1 MYNMLILMLFIVC
14 TSQTYTKSTRIH
26 GLFWLAGNC
35 YIYCITG
42 KYGYWNFATKTCKM
56 FVVYQWTAKKHVFLQ
71 QNVVKI
77 FVTPSGND

>member
-1 MYNMLILMLFIVC
+1 
-14 TSQTYTKSTRIH
+14 
-26 GLFWLAGNC
+26 
-35 YIYCITG
+35 
-42 KYGYWNFATKTCKM
+42 M